1 MRSNILPKW
10 ATQITT
16 ALPEN
21 ECRWASN
28 GTHCPLSVR
37 LRLGTF
43 THRSSVLVLNAS
55 ASKVFATISG
65 KRIKRTSPTTNI
77 NLCPDSQT
85 ATQGTTN
92 TGPPYRLDSS
102 HQTEIYL
109 RTSEA
114 LLRLLGSRLST
125 EPPSLS
131 SLAPPFPGSD
141 RTEPG
146 PIGLAF
152 VPDRQN
158 NRGLEAGFFRR
169 LLH

>member
-1 MRSNILPKW
+1 MPHHHCNGEAFEHVTSPTGLPVYAK
-10 ATQITT
+10 QYITKVGDT
-16 ALPEN
+16 NNHGTPRE
-21 ECRWASN
+21 RMQVGPN

-43 THRSSVLVLNAS
+43 THRSSVLLLNAS
-55 ASKVFATISG
+55 ASKVFATIFG
-65 KRIKRTSPTTNI
+65 KRIKRASPTTNI

-114 LLRLLGSRLST
+114 LAAAREQALNRAAKPVKSGSPFSRL
-125 EPPSLS
+125 
-131 SLAPPFPGSD
+131 
-141 RTEPG
+141 
-146 PIGLAF
+146 
-152 VPDRQN
+152 
-158 NRGLEAGFFRR
+158 
-169 LLH
+169 